1 MTSPGDAP
9 SIGTG
14 PARGTLPV
22 TILCGF
28 LGAGKTTLVNHLL
41 NNAGDER
48 LGVLVNDFGAL
59 NIDRD
64 LIKVETQNQIELSN
78 GCVCCTIQ
86 DDLASGLMTLA
97 RASTGLTRIVVEC
110 SGVSHPAGVLAI
122 FDGPAVSGLVH
133 VDGIFCL
140 IDVASFDDLD
150 FPSTELAIDQAAM
163 SDIVFLNKLD
173 LAFES
178 VVGQVERT
186 LTGAQP
192 HMRLERVTNAAIS
205 ADVLFG
211 PHPAGARSVAA
222 GRGPSHA
229 HETLYESFAFRWT
242 RPVELASLRE
252 TLAMLPA
259 AVLRGKGILGVRTDS
274 GASARRA
281 VFQLVGKRS
290 SLDVGNDPAPALS
303 SLVLIARRNAV
314 DGAAVE
320 AVLQQRLGARR
331 AEAPGRTPQRASQF
345 YRS

>member
-1 MTSPGDAP
+1 MIRPRDVP
-9 SIGTG
+9 SIGPRSAG
-14 PARGTLPV
+14 GTLPV

-41 NNAGDER
+41 SSAGEER

-78 GCVCCTIQ
+78 GCICCTIQ

-122 FDGPAVSGLVH
+122 FDGPAVGGLVH
-133 VDGIFCL
+133 IDGIFCL

-173 LAFES
+173 LASES
-178 VVGQVERT
+178 VVRQVERT

-192 HMRLERVTNAAIS
+192 HMRLARVTNAVIS

-211 PHPAGARSVAA
+211 PHPASTRSGAA
-222 GRGPSHA
+222 GREPSHA

-242 RPVELASLRE
+242 RPVEPAAFRE
-252 TLAMLPA
+252 MVAMLPSGI
-259 AVLRGKGILGVRTDS
+259 LRGKGILSVRTDS
-274 GASARRA
+274 GASVRRA

-290 SLDVGNDPAPALS
+290 SLDVGNDPAPAVS

-320 AVLQQRLGARR
+320 AALQQKLGARR
-331 AEAPGRTPQRASQF
+331 VDAPARTPKRASQF
-345 YRS
+345 Y